1 MNIKT
6 MDFRKYFNN
15 PYNYKPYNSF
25 GALLRKEFNG
35 KRIYKP
41 VVNCGGFTCPN
52 RDGSKGFGGCIYC
65 NNDSFRPITATND
78 RSIKNQIKQAIVHFK
93 ERYKADKFIAYFQN
107 YSTTYAPIDYLR
119 KVYYEALSVKD
130 VIGISIGTR
139 PDCINESILDLI
151 QEIANKYYLW
161 LELGLQ
167 TIHNK
172 SLKFINRCD
181 TYENFIKTY
190 TMIRKRN
197 NTNINICVHLIHGL
211 PTETPKEMIDSVKH
225 MAELGVNGIKFHQL
239 HVVKDTSMAKLY
251 RNGGINLPS
260 LDEYL
265 DLVGKSLEIL
275 PKKIII
281 HRLFGLSNPR
291 ILVAPKWSIK
301 KEKLTDIVDD
311 YLYKNGIYQGK
322 HIK

>member
-1 MNIKT
+1 MDIKT
-6 MDFRKYFNN
+6 IDFRKYFNN
-15 PYNYKPYNSF
+15 PYNYKHYNSF
-25 GALLRKEFNG
+25 GAFLRNKFNG

-65 NNDSFRPITATND
+65 NNDSFRPITATNN
-78 RSIKNQIKQAIVHFK
+78 RSIKNQVKQAIVYFK

-107 YSTTYAPIDYLR
+107 YSTTYAPTDYLR

-139 PDCINESILDLI
+139 PDCINESNLDLI

-172 SLKFINRCD
+172 SLEFINRCD

-190 TMIRKRN
+190 RMIRKRD
-197 NTNINICVHLIHGL
+197 NINICVHLIHGL

-225 MAELGVNGIKFHQL
+225 MSELGVDGIKFHQL
-239 HVVKDTSMAKLY
+239 HVVKDTPMAKMY
-251 RNGGINLPS
+251 RSGGINLPS

-265 DLVGKSLEIL
+265 DLVGKSLEVL
-275 PKKIII
+275 PKNIVI
-281 HRLFGLSNPR
+281 HRLFGLSDPR

-322 HIK
+322 QIR